1 MKHHHRPVQLPAF
14 PRCRERTRQESQPP
28 AIKSL
33 NRIQA
38 WLITLTLL
46 QGVALLALFRMG
58 PMRFRWSAPSPR
70 PEVAIAYPATN
81 PSHRSV

>member
-14 PRCRERTRQESQPP
+14 PRCRERTRQGSQPP
-28 AIKSL
+28 AIRSL

-46 QGVALLALFRMG
+46 QGVALLALIRLSQV
-58 PMRFRWSAPSPR
+58 PMRWSSPSPR
-70 PEVAIAYPATN
+70 PEVA
-81 PSHRSV
+81 HRSQTGTPIPWCA

>member
-14 PRCRERTRQESQPP
+14 PRCRQRERQGSQPP
-28 AIKSL
+28 AIRSL

-38 WLITLTLL
+38 WLIALTLL
-46 QGVALLALFRMG
+46 QGVALLALFQMG
-58 PMRFRWSAPSPR
+58 PMRFRWSAPSPQ